1 MIAQRIAAPTG
12 GVVGVVHLL
21 PLPGDP
27 LAGPGAGFGDAERRA
42 LEDAEALVEGGV
54 DGLIVENFGSAPVA
68 KGTEGHR
75 APPHQV
81 AALALVARAL
91 LERFGKPVGV
101 NCLRNDAPAAL
112 GVAAAAR
119 ASFVRVNVHVGAMVT
134 DQGLIEGEAAYT
146 LRYRDSLGA
155 RAVAIWAD
163 VLVKHAAPL
172 APLDARQAARDCLE
186 RGLADA
192 LIVTGA
198 ATGEPVA
205 LDRLREVAEA
215 AEGAPVWLGSGL
227 TPESAEALAPLAQGA
242 IVGTWFKRGG
252 DVRAPVEVARVR
264 ELVASVRRTF
274 RAPSPA
280 AG

>member
-1 MIAQRIAAPTG
+1 MIAQRIAAPQG
-12 GVVGVVHLL
+12 GIVGVVHLL

-42 LEDAEALVEGGV
+42 LDDAGVLVEGGV
-54 DGLIVENFGSAPVA
+54 DGLIVENFGSAPFV

-81 AALALVARAL
+81 AALALVAREL
-91 LERFGKPVGV
+91 LVRFGKPVGV
-101 NCLRNDAPAAL
+101 NVLRNDAPAAI

-119 ASFVRVNVHVGAMVT
+119 ASFARVNVHVGAMVT

-146 LRYRDSLGA
+146 LRYRDALGA

-172 APLDARQAARDCLE
+172 GPLDPGQAARDCLE

-198 ATGEPVA
+198 ATGEPVSIE
-205 LDRLREVAEA
+205 RLRQVAEA

-227 TPESAEALAPLAQGA
+227 TPQSAESLAPLARGA
-242 IVGTWFKRGG
+242 IVGTWFKQGG
-252 DVRAPVEVARVR
+252 EVRAPVEAGRVR
-264 ELVASVRRTF
+264 ELVAAVKGKF
-274 RAPSPA
+274 RPPPPS

>member
-1 MIAQRIAAPTG
+1 MSEQRIAAPRG
-12 GVVGVVHLL
+12 GLVGVLHLP

-27 LAGPGAGFGDAERRA
+27 LAGPGATFGAAERRA
-42 LEDAEALVEGGV
+42 LDDAEALVEGGV
-54 DGLIVENFGSAPVA
+54 DGLIVENFGSAPFV

-91 LERFGKPVGV
+91 AARFGKPVGV

-112 GVAAAAR
+112 GVAAAAG
-119 ASFVRVNVHVGAMVT
+119 ASFARVNVHVGAMVT

-146 LRYRDSLGA
+146 LRYRDALGA

-172 APLDARQAARDCLE
+172 APLDAQQAARDCLE

-192 LIVTGA
+192 LIVTGSS
-198 ATGEPVA
+198 TGQPA
-205 LDRLREVAEA
+205 DLGRLRAVAEA

-227 TPESAEALAPLAQGA
+227 TPQSADALAPFACGA

-252 DVRAPVEVARVR
+252 DVRAPVEIGRVR
-264 ELVASVRRTF
+264 ELVAAVKGKL
-274 RAPSPA
+274 RALPPLV
-280 AG
+280 